1 MRKLSRKQFLYL
13 LIVTVTFGVLASCG
27 RYELPREGAL
37 ATICR
42 LSSSNEDDSAKM
54 LLQRYHLSPSTP
66 EGDRALYALLM
77 TKTRYRLDKPALP
90 DSVINYAIRI
100 FQTKARNDSLLADAW
115 FYKGAVACDTGH
127 VSQYSPAVQSLQQ
140 AMTIAE
146 KHQYV
151 FLLDK
156 IYEKLSN
163 INLFSRQYSSA
174 LDYAQ
179 RLNRLAESSNNQ
191 YLKAC
196 ASHQLLAVYY
206 QKGRQDS
213 ARFYAGKCYKLKKY
227 IPSNELPNYL
237 NDMYMTLGP
246 RYRKEAITVLDS
258 LIKEEPDPIITGN
271 LACLY
276 DDEGDH
282 SHADSL
288 WDKAL
293 KNSNIS
299 ARVAILQDMISHKQ
313 ADKQWKEVAALSRR
327 LIIEND
333 SLNIMLQHNNIQ
345 AVQDN
350 FVTDQYQQKARH
362 FGWLTVV
369 IVVLVIL
376 FNLTWYLWKKHR
388 DEARRQLLLSEVE
401 KMKAVKDE
409 LLRKKMTRQKFMP
422 IMDHALEKLKAKHAM
437 TFSHGRELY
446 EDIRKNRKT
455 VSWKK
460 SDFIDFIDYY
470 MSVDLE
476 FIFETVKKWHDLTP
490 SEMFFLI
497 LEHEGKSEEEIRDIL
512 GVSDTALRVR
522 KSRLKKKMIPIVLV
536 LIAMSLS
543 FTSCH
548 RQSRTSATLDSLR
561 VMSMRNED
569 DSVMSRLQRIDTTSL
584 SDEGDKALFN
594 LLNAKTRFRLSVS
607 PNPTEPLKRSLAY
620 FSHNNDSLLADTYY
634 YIGAMMSD
642 TCKISD
648 YKYAMPYL
656 KKAEAIGL
664 RHHYY
669 FILDKVYERIA
680 NINLVSD
687 NAATAH
693 EYAHKIMGLAE
704 QSHSSYLRALGY
716 YALMSTHYH
725 VGDQDS
731 TQYFAEKA
739 FNSLHDLPMI
749 ERPHIIAD
757 IYAIAN
763 VKLKQK
769 LQKQMEDL
777 DARHPSPIVEA
788 NLAVYYQESGNKAK
802 ADSLWSKALKTN
814 DLRMKSDILKCMILQ
829 LQDGG
834 NNEEIA
840 SLSMQLTKVND
851 QLNQSLQ
858 NNNIQ
863 QVQDHIDRASV
874 SQRLKGKLFYLLIL
888 EVIALCLAA
897 LSLAWWRKRSRKKM
911 SRLIDEELQFQT
923 QLQSMTSTDQS
934 EESEMDKRQRGLMAL
949 KDRHDKL
956 FNAGEELYERWK
968 AGESVKDW
976 KKDDFISLIDYYMS
990 IDIDFVKSLNNDYEG
1005 LTPSE
1010 MFFLILEHEG
1020 ESQET
1025 ITATF
1030 DISPTAYRLK
1040 KSRIKKK
1047 AKA

>member
-1 MRKLSRKQFLYL
+1 MRKLSRKKL
-13 LIVTVTFGVLASCG
+13 LCLLLVIVIVDLLASCG
-27 RYELPREGAL
+27 RYDLPHKGTL

-42 LSSSNEDDSAKM
+42 LSSSNEDDSAM
-54 LLQRYHLSPSTP
+54 TLLQRYHPSPSAP

-77 TKTRYRLDKPALP
+77 TKTRYRLDLPALP
-90 DSVINYAIRI
+90 DSLIDNAIHI
-100 FQTKARNDSLLADAW
+100 FKTRARNDSLLADAW
-115 FYKGAVACDTGH
+115 FYKGAIACDTGH

-140 AMTIAE
+140 AMAIAE

-156 IYEKLSN
+156 VYEKLSN

-179 RLNRLAESSNNQ
+179 RLDRLAERSGNQ
-191 YLKAC
+191 YLRAC

-206 QKGRQDS
+206 QKGQQDS
-213 ARFYAGKCYKLKKY
+213 ARFFAEECYKLKSY
-227 IPSNELPNYL
+227 MPANELPSYL

-246 RYRKEAITVLDS
+246 RYRKEAIKVLDS
-258 LIKEEPDPIITGN
+258 LIKEEPDPTIMGN

-276 DDEGDH
+276 DEDGNH
-282 SHADSL
+282 QLADSL
-288 WDKAL
+288 WSKAL
-293 KNSNIS
+293 KTRDLS

-313 ADKQWKEVAALSRR
+313 TDKQWKEVAALSRR

-333 SLNIMLQHNNIQ
+333 SLNIQLQHNNIQ

-350 FVTDQYQQKARH
+350 FVTNQYQQGFKH
-362 FGWLTVV
+362 IGWLTAA
-369 IVVLVIL
+369 IAVLVIL
-376 FNLTWYLWKKHR
+376 SILALYLWRRHR
-388 DEARRQLLLSEVE
+388 DEARRQLMLSEVE

-409 LLRKKMTRQKFMP
+409 LLRKKTTRQEFIP
-422 IMDHALEKLKAKHAM
+422 LMDHALEKLKAKHAM

-446 EDIRKNRKT
+446 EDIRKNRST
-455 VSWKK
+455 VNWRK

-470 MSVDLE
+470 MSVDLDFVSE
-476 FIFETVKKWHDLTP
+476 VVKKWHDLTP
-490 SEMFFLI
+490 SEMFYLI
-497 LEHEGKSEEEIRDIL
+497 LEHEGRSEEEIKDIL
-512 GVSDTALRVR
+512 GISDTALRVR
-522 KSRLKKKMIPIVLV
+522 KSRLRKKMIPLILVLV
-536 LIAMSLS
+536 VMGLS

-548 RQSRTSATLDSLR
+548 NQSRTSTTLDSLQ
-561 VMSMRNED
+561 VMSMHNED

-648 YKYAMPYL
+648 YRYAIPYL

-664 RHHYY
+664 KHHYY

-693 EYAHKIMGLAE
+693 AYAHKIMGLAE
-704 QSHSSYLRALGY
+704 QSHSDYLRALGY

-725 VGDQDS
+725 VGDKDS

-739 FNSLHDLPMI
+739 FNSLHFLPMI

-757 IYAIAN
+757 IYAIADTQ
-763 VKLKQK
+763 LKRK
-769 LQKQMEDL
+769 LQRQMEML
-777 DARHPSPIVEA
+777 DARRPSPIVEA

-834 NNEEIA
+834 NNEKIA
-840 SLSMQLTKVND
+840 ALSMQLAKVNN

-858 NNNIQ
+858 SNNIQ
-863 QVQDHIDRASV
+863 QVQDHIDRESV
-874 SQRLKGKLFYLLIL
+874 YQKLKGKLLHLLII
-888 EVIALCLAA
+888 EVVVLCLIVA
-897 LSLAWWRKRSRKKM
+897 LLLWRRKRSREKTA
-911 SRLIDEELQFQT
+911 RLIDEELQFQT

-949 KDRHDKL
+949 KDRHEQL
-956 FNAGEELYERWK
+956 SNAGEELYERWK
-968 AGESVKDW
+968 TGESVKDW

>member
-1 MRKLSRKQFLYL
+1 MRKLSRKKL
-13 LIVTVTFGVLASCG
+13 LCLLLVIVIVDLLASCG
-27 RYELPREGAL
+27 RYDLPRKGTL

-42 LSSSNEDDSAKM
+42 LSSSNEDDSAM
-54 LLQRYHLSPSTP
+54 TLLQRYHPSPSTP

-77 TKTRYRLDKPALP
+77 TKTRYRLSMPALP
-90 DSVINYAIRI
+90 DSLINNAIHI
-100 FQTKARNDSLLADAW
+100 FKTTARNDSLLADAW
-115 FYKGAVACDTGH
+115 FYKGAIACDTGH
-127 VSQYSPAVQSLQQ
+127 VSQYSPAVQSLQH
-140 AMTIAE
+140 AMAIAE

-156 IYEKLSN
+156 VYEKLSN

-179 RLNRLAESSNNQ
+179 RLNRLAEKSGNQ
-191 YLKAC
+191 YLRAC

-206 QKGRQDS
+206 QKGQQDS
-213 ARFYAGKCYKLKKY
+213 ARFFAEECYKLKNY
-227 IPSNELPNYL
+227 MPANELPNYL

-246 RYRKEAITVLDS
+246 RYRKEAIKVLNS
-258 LIKEEPDPIITGN
+258 LIREGPDPIIIGN

-276 DDEGDH
+276 DEDGNQQL
-282 SHADSL
+282 ADSL
-288 WDKAL
+288 WGKAL
-293 KNSNIS
+293 KTTDLS
-299 ARVAILQDMISHKQ
+299 AHVAILQDMISHKQ
-313 ADKQWKEVAALSRR
+313 TDKQWEEVAALSRR

-333 SLNIMLQHNNIQ
+333 SLNIQLQHNNIQ

-350 FVTDQYQQKARH
+350 FVTDQYQQGFKH
-362 FGWLTVV
+362 IGWLTAAIAVF
-369 IVVLVIL
+369 VIL
-376 FNLTWYLWKKHR
+376 CILAWSLWRRHR
-388 DEARRQLLLSEVE
+388 DEARRQLMLSEVE

-409 LLRKKMTRQKFMP
+409 LLRKKTTRQEFIP
-422 IMDHALEKLKAKHAM
+422 LMDHALEKLKAKHAM

-446 EDIRKNRKT
+446 EDIRKNRST
-455 VSWKK
+455 VNWRK

-470 MSVDLE
+470 MSVDLD
-476 FIFETVKKWHDLTP
+476 FISDAVKKWHDLTP
-490 SEMFFLI
+490 SEMFYLI
-497 LEHEGKSEEEIRDIL
+497 LEHEGRSEEEIKDIL
-512 GVSDTALRVR
+512 GISDTALRVR
-522 KSRLKKKMIPIVLV
+522 KSRLRKKMIPLILV
-536 LIAMSLS
+536 LITMSLS
-543 FTSCH
+543 LSSCH
-548 RQSRTSATLDSLR
+548 HQSRTSATLDSLR
-561 VMSMRNED
+561 VMSMHNKD
-569 DSVMSRLQRIDTTSL
+569 DSVMSLLQRIDTTSL

-648 YKYAMPYL
+648 YRYAIPYL

-664 RHHYY
+664 KHHYY

-693 EYAHKIMGLAE
+693 AYAHKIMGLAE
-704 QSHSSYLRALGY
+704 QSHSDYLRALGY

-923 QLQSMTSTDQS
+923 QLQSMTSMDQS
-934 EESEMDKRQRGLMAL
+934 EESEMDKRQKGLQAL
-949 KDRHDKL
+949 KERHDKL
-956 FNAGEELYERWK
+956 FNAGKELYEQWRDG
-968 AGESVKDW
+968 ASVKDW
-976 KKDDFISLIDYYMS
+976 KKDDFVSLIDYYMS
-990 IDIDFVKSLNNDYEG
+990 IDIDFVRSLNNDYEG